1 MAAKRTRKLLVLALC
16 LHTSLVFSQTTFQ
29 KTYGGL
35 GNESA
40 TWVTEAMNGF
50 VVAGHVTSPS
60 GNQDGL
66 LIRLNAS
73 GNMVWQNRFGAGQAD
88 AFHCVVGIPDGG
100 FFAVG
105 ETRSFGAGN
114 ADMFLVKV
122 DAAGSMVWSK
132 TIGDAGRDEIAKSVM
147 PVAGGGFVVSG
158 YSALNTQSA
167 SSSVLLRLDA
177 AGNTIWSR
185 TYTTEVSNLF
195 LSNYIDGNII
205 YASGGAD
212 NDGIFARL
220 DLATGNILSTKTYA
234 GTGAEALYCQ
244 QPTLDGNLVIADNT
258 WSTPIGTDVELWA
271 QKINKTTGQ
280 VIWSKIYYRPYDNIR
295 GRIEKVN
302 DGGFLL
308 VPYDHNN
315 TAQADALLAKI
326 DANGNLLWSYNYG
339 GAAAD
344 RLFKAIQ
351 TSDGGFVAVGDTRSG
366 SANGN
371 SDILVVKI
379 NANGRIQGIC
389 PKNADI
395 LSADFTT
402 NNSSITPA
410 STNWIQTSTFNTTP
424 LSVNLLGLGFTANAA
439 PVIQQNISLCP
450 NVSFKYKG
458 VDYYAPKIINDTLK
472 SVNGCDTITRFNLV
486 LSPFNLALHVFGL
499 CSGETYAI
507 NGIHYVAPVTVID
520 TIPSLTGGCDTICS
534 YVLKSKVQS
543 TTTQTVNF
551 CSGESVM
558 IGGQLYSHAD
568 TVLVSIPTNVGECDN
583 LLTYILVE
591 HAQPVRNTT
600 LSFCPG
606 ESVLIEGVTYDH
618 PGTVVATIPAMNGGC
633 DTLVTYTLV
642 LRNPPTRTE
651 ALGFCQGESVTVL
664 GQSYTQSTSVV
675 VNIPASNGGC
685 DTMVTYTITMYPL
698 PTRAETHGICPGESV
713 TIAGQTYGQPTTIIA
728 NLASTTGGCDTVV
741 TYTLALSQQL
751 ARTEHL
757 GICPGESVTIADQ
770 TYDQPTTVIAN
781 LASNTNGCDTVVTYI
796 LAFSQQVVRAETIQ
810 ICPGESVTITGQTYN
825 QPGIVIANYPAASI
839 GCDTIVTYTIL
850 LNSQIT
856 RAETRG
862 FCPGESV
869 TIAGQ
874 SYTQPGTVTVNLA
887 SSTGGCDTVV
897 TYTLQHL
904 TPAPSNIAIQCPN
917 DITIIATNLRTTSA
931 TYEDPI
937 AASDCICPG
946 LQWNRTAGPA
956 SGSFFP
962 VGTTQVCYS
971 VKDNCGQ
978 EKPCCFSVNIREE
991 DPCDV
996 KENGCMKYELLSI
1009 TADQNKNHTYR
1020 IRVTNNCPS
1029 KLAYTAIQIPDGM
1042 MAMEPS
1048 NNAAYISSDGRSY
1061 IVRSPN
1067 FSPMYSIRFKS
1078 TADSISDGQSDVF
1091 EYTLPAQTT
1100 VTYINVSSR
1109 LSNKVSNEVL
1119 LNTFNCPVGITPI
1132 NSMGKGTERGAETI
1146 TSQNA
1151 LLLFP
1156 NPTTGIFYAD
1166 LSDWQG
1172 QKLQLQVMNTQG
1184 QLIQALKLV
1193 ADEDLLRIEMQQ
1205 SVTNGIY
1212 FLEVAAENG
1221 RKEVLRFMLQ
1231 R

>member
-16 LHTSLVFSQTTFQ
+16 LHTHLVFSQATFQ

-50 VVAGHVTSPS
+50 VVAGHVTSPT

-73 GNMVWQNRFGAGQAD
+73 GNIVWQNRFGAGQAD
-88 AFHCVVGIPDGG
+88 AFHCVVAIPDGG
-100 FFAVG
+100 FLAVG

-122 DAAGSMVWSK
+122 DAAGSIVWSK
-132 TIGDAGRDEIAKSVM
+132 TIGDASHDEIAKSVI

-158 YSALNTQSA
+158 AKTPIAQSA

-177 AGNTIWSR
+177 TGNTIWSR
-185 TYTTEVSNLF
+185 RYTTATSNLF
-195 LSNYIDGNII
+195 LSNYIDGNVI
-205 YASGGAD
+205 YASGAAD
-212 NDGIFARL
+212 NDGIFVRF

-339 GAAAD
+339 GTASD
-344 RLFKAIQ
+344 RLFKALQ

-379 NANGRIQGIC
+379 NEKGRIQGIC
-389 PKNADI
+389 PKNADL

-402 NNSSITPA
+402 NSPSITP
-410 STNWIQTSTFNTTP
+410 TPNTWIQTATLNTTP
-424 LSVNLLGLGFTANAA
+424 LSVNLLGQGFTANAA
-439 PVIQQNISLCP
+439 PVIQHNISLCHNAP
-450 NVSFKYKG
+450 FNFNG
-458 VDYYAPKIINDTLK
+458 VDYFAPKIINDTLK
-472 SVNGCDTITRFNLV
+472 TLTGCDTITKYNLV
-486 LSPFNLALHVFGL
+486 LSPFNLALNVIGL

-507 NGIHYVAPVTVID
+507 HGIHYVAPVTVLD
-520 TIPSLTGGCDTICS
+520 TIASLTGGCDTIRS

-543 TTTQTVNF
+543 ITTQTVNF
-551 CSGESVM
+551 CAGESVM
-558 IGGQLYSHAD
+558 IGGQLYTQAD
-568 TVLVSIPTNVGECDN
+568 TVFVSTPTGAGECDN
-583 LLTYILVE
+583 LLTYILVV

-600 LSFCPG
+600 ISFCPG
-606 ESVLIEGVTYDH
+606 ESVLIEGVSYNN
-618 PGTVVATIPAMNGGC
+618 PGTVVATIPSMNGGC
-633 DTLVTYTLV
+633 DTLVTYTLA
-642 LRNPPTRTE
+642 LRTPPMRTE
-651 ALGFCQGESVTVL
+651 TLGFCPGESVTVS
-664 GQSYTQSTSVV
+664 GQSYTQSGSVV

-685 DTMVTYTITMYPL
+685 DTIVTYTITMHPL
-698 PTRAETHGICPGESV
+698 PLRAETLGICPGETV
-713 TIAGQTYGQPTTIIA
+713 TIAGQTYDQPTTVIA
-728 NLASTTGGCDTVV
+728 NLVSTTGGCDTVV
-741 TYTLALSQQL
+741 TYTLALSQQPT
-751 ARTEHL
+751 RTEHL
-757 GICPGESVTIADQ
+757 GICPGQSVAIGGQ
-770 TYDQPTTVIAN
+770 TYDQPGTVIAN
-781 LASNTNGCDTVVTYI
+781 LVSSTGGCDTVVTYN
-796 LAFSQQVVRAETIQ
+796 LAFSQQITRDETIR
-810 ICPGESVTITGQTYN
+810 ICPGESVTIAGQTYN
-825 QPGIVIANYPAASI
+825 EPGIVIANFAAASS
-839 GCDTIVTYTIL
+839 GCDTIVAYTIE

-856 RAETRG
+856 HAETLG

-874 SYTQPGTVTVNLA
+874 SYTQPGTIIVNLM
-887 SSTGGCDTVV
+887 SSTGGCDTVI
-897 TYTLQHL
+897 TYTLQHIS
-904 TPAPSNIAIQCPN
+904 PAPSNIAIQCPN
-917 DITIIATNLRTTSA
+917 DITIIADNARTTSA
-931 TYEDPI
+931 TYADPV

-946 LQWNRTAGPA
+946 LQWTRTAGPE

-962 VGTTQVCYS
+962 IGTTQVCYS
-971 VKDNCGQ
+971 VQDNCGQ

-1009 TADQNKNHTYR
+1009 TADQAKNHTYR
-1020 IRVTNNCPS
+1020 IRVTNNCS
-1029 KLAYTAIQIPDGM
+1029 NKLVYTAIQIPDGLT
-1042 MAMEPS
+1042 AMEPS
-1048 NNAAYISSDGRSY
+1048 NNSAFVSLEGRSY

-1078 TADSISDGQSDVF
+1078 TSDSISNGQSDVF
-1091 EYTLPAQTT
+1091 EYTLPAQTA

-1109 LSNKVSNEVL
+1109 LSNKVSNEVQ
-1119 LNTFNCPVGITPI
+1119 LNTFNCPVGISPS
-1132 NSMGKGTERGAETI
+1132 NRNEKGTERNAETV

-1172 QKLQLQVMNTQG
+1172 QKLQLQVTNTQG
-1184 QLIQALKLV
+1184 QLVQTMKLM
-1193 ADEDLLRIEMQQ
+1193 ADEDLLRVEMPQGL
-1205 SVTNGIY
+1205 TNGIY
-1212 FLEVAAENG
+1212 FLEVATENE